1 MLAIKRCKL
10 GGYPHVPKQPYFKEL
25 QFLKDAI
32 EPSVS
37 AQIIESEAQDQINC
51 IVEDAFLLS
60 NSENSI
66 HNDQIDFQIPSSNEY
81 TFTNTELQS
90 HESEPRQLP
99 LPQYDMGATIL
110 LPIRCESGCD
120 RWHQASYY
128 EDEDEGYVRR
138 PSGSANP
145 NEQNH
150 NFSYYSRKTADNEY
164 CSRDYNSQWALAYP
178 PQVLTDYGN
187 TLKTNMYA
195 EVTYPRCACAPKKKV
210 LTGRYKPKSKLT
222 DSYYDG
228 EDFKKFVE
236 PNTQS
241 LQFRCS
247 NHANYNTSSDY
258 HHDRCYRNVS
268 RHTSGDEQTTPY
280 NKCVGVN
287 CNINHGTYAP
297 QEVDSAGYG
306 AYPQKD
312 YGAVCGYNRNNR
324 QMSDKANDPL
334 ADDEPESFVGI
345 CNESNCPKSQFY
357 KQAAKSYENN
367 DYQMKHRPCDDNP
380 DYGDEQYCRNNPE
393 MKDPYNSDNVPAVEE
408 NFRGNGNSN
417 LKYEAEENGY
427 ERQQEN
433 RIDEYTAC
441 NSECPV
447 HQESSRY
454 ARKYQNEEPEYQNQ
468 QAPQVNLYVTC
479 HSECPFRQE
488 DGSRYQDCHSLK
500 YQIEENNYENDQNT
514 RAEEYAASPSNQYQ
528 EDYGKTYENF
538 NNQNDANM
546 DCQCE
551 ESLLPVNIQST
562 VEQITDEINVIRYAD
577 CIPDECPAYQANI
590 ENPVD
595 EMLDCE
601 CPTDE
606 EELQKPKAE
615 QPQQADM
622 FKTNIICQCE
632 AAVETDLDMS
642 LKDRYTPRKESAC
655 ELPAVLAEKTIDMLS
670 THIASKAPPDVDVKP
685 AGSRRSLPGEMPPK
699 NGASGTETSN
709 PGCRYRSNPF
719 LKLNYEISKGNI
731 IVWHPPAQGFRASK
745 NSFSMKDC
753 KIDNSQASKL
763 EKSTPSLSTK

>member
-1 MLAIKRCKL
+1 METVPEDAQQRNFDVLSNDSRGDKL
-10 GGYPHVPKQPYFKEL
+10 RSNNT
-25 QFLKDAI
+25 
-32 EPSVS
+32 EPSNRKQS
-37 AQIIESEAQDQINC
+37 ESEYGRSRDSKGMNG
-51 IVEDAFLLS
+51 E
-60 NSENSI
+60 
-66 HNDQIDFQIPSSNEY
+66 EY
-81 TFTNTELQS
+81 
-90 HESEPRQLP
+90 EPNHSQRQREK
-99 LPQYDMGATIL
+99 I
-110 LPIRCESGCD
+110 CKC
-120 RWHQASYY
+120 SYY
-128 EDEDEGYVRR
+128 
-138 PSGSANP
+138 P
-145 NEQNH
+145 
-150 NFSYYSRKTADNEY
+150 
-164 CSRDYNSQWALAYP
+164 
-178 PQVLTDYGN
+178 
-187 TLKTNMYA
+187 
-195 EVTYPRCACAPKKKV
+195 
-210 LTGRYKPKSKLT
+210 TGRSTRNNQNYS
-222 DSYYDG
+222 SY
-228 EDFKKFVE
+228 
-236 PNTQS
+236 PASNTQS
-241 LQFRCS
+241 DYYEVDADYDRVNGRSRQEDYRKVR
-247 NHANYNTSSDY
+247 AYNTDVPERYQTDPSNVRRRSDDDNRPRTPTTDNY
-258 HHDRCYRNVS
+258 REYDSDMPERLQTGLRNDSRRTDDNYRSRPPTIESYRDNPVYNSDTRERMQTGSRNGGRRTDSNNRSRNEIYRDMPETGGRRYTCCYSKYDRAKESAYKSPAYNNDVIDD
-268 RHTSGDEQTTPY
+268 DEY
-280 NKCVGVN
+280 NACVRQ
-287 CNINHGTYAP
+287 CLPKKYQST
-297 QEVDSAGYG
+297 D
-306 AYPQKD
+306 
-312 YGAVCGYNRNNR
+312 YNR
-324 QMSDKANDPL
+324 KA
-334 ADDEPESFVGI
+334 
-345 CNESNCPKSQFY
+345 
-357 KQAAKSYENN
+357 
-367 DYQMKHRPCDDNP
+367 
-380 DYGDEQYCRNNPE
+380 
-393 MKDPYNSDNVPAVEE
+393 YNSDNVPAVEE

-655 ELPAVLAEKTIDMLS
+655 ECPEAAVNATVVSQNGIEEKNYKSNDRSPLNQKPRPPKVNRRKLCSCKPPVIYKNKS
-670 THIASKAPPDVDVKP
+670 PKSPNGVSKAETSKQRSCSP
-685 AGSRRSLPGEMPPK
+685 AGTKARPSSKRQNRVEDDNINRSRRPTMQ
-699 NGASGTETSN
+699 SN
-709 PGCRYRSNPF
+709 F
-719 LKLNYEISKGNI
+719 
-731 IVWHPPAQGFRASK
+731 
-745 NSFSMKDC
+745 
-753 KIDNSQASKL
+753 
-763 EKSTPSLSTK
+763 